1 MNTMKAELILDT
13 TAAAGT
19 TKLVPEPIPE
29 SKPEPKSESQPG
41 GPGQARTQLAPR
53 RRTPWGS
60 RLFFGLAAFVTFYG
74 WLHRDEFIITP
85 EYGLGYMLGLTGGS
99 AMLLLLFYPLRKHIR
114 FMNKLG
120 AIRHWFRIHMALG
133 VIGPIMVLYHC
144 NFSLGSVNSNV
155 ALFSMLIVAG
165 SGLIGRFI
173 YTRIHHGLYGQR
185 LTMQEL
191 RASLDQQKDRLG
203 QMFDSMPRVQE
214 YLASLEKMVLRR
226 RNFTLQLLY
235 IPIIAMNI
243 RWKRRWIKKLLKKD
257 IRKITAAKIQHDDG
271 EREAVKDSLRMI
283 SVYLDTTRKT
293 GQLMTYERMFAIW
306 HVLHLPLFVMLIITG
321 FIHVFAVHVY

>member
-1 MNTMKAELILDT
+1 MNTMKPELILET
-13 TAAAGT
+13 NAARSAPKPT
-19 TKLVPEPIPE
+19 ND
-29 SKPEPKSESQPG
+29 SKVDRAR
-41 GPGQARTQLAPR
+41 QAKVQLAPR
-53 RRTPWGS
+53 QRTPWGS
-60 RLFFGLAAFVTFYG
+60 RIFFGLAAFATFYG
-74 WLHRDEFIITP
+74 WIHRDEFIITP
-85 EYGLGYMLGLTGGS
+85 EYGLGYLLGLVGGS

-120 AIRHWFRIHMALG
+120 AIRHWFRLHMALG

-155 ALFSMLIVAG
+155 ALFSMLTVAG

-185 LTMQEL
+185 LTLQEM
-191 RASLDQQKDRLG
+191 RQELDQQKDKLG
-203 QMFDSMPRVQE
+203 QLFDSMPRVQAH
-214 YLASLEKMVLRR
+214 LASLEKMVLRR

-235 IPIIAMNI
+235 IPIIATSI
-243 RWKRRWIKKLLKKD
+243 RWKRHLIKKMLKKD
-257 IRKITAAKIQHDDG
+257 IRKNASSIAQHDADA
-271 EREAVKDSLRMI
+271 REAIKNSLRTI
-283 SVYLDTTRKT
+283 SEYLDTTRKT

-306 HVLHLPLFVMLIITG
+306 HVLHLPLFFMLIITG

>member
-1 MNTMKAELILDT
+1 MNTMKPELILET
-13 TAAAGT
+13 TAARSA
-19 TKLVPEPIPE
+19 TKSVPE
-29 SKPEPKSESQPG
+29 SMAGHTRQAKPVLE
-41 GPGQARTQLAPR
+41 PR

-60 RLFFGLAAFVTFYG
+60 RIFFGLAAFATFYG
-74 WLHRDEFIITP
+74 WIHRDEFIITP
-85 EYGLGYMLGLTGGS
+85 EYGLGYMLGLVGGS

-120 AIRHWFRIHMALG
+120 AIRHWFRLHMALG
-133 VIGPIMVLYHC
+133 VVGPIMVLYHC

-155 ALFSMLIVAG
+155 ALFSMLTVAG

-185 LTMQEL
+185 LTLQEL
-191 RASLDQQKDRLG
+191 RQELDQQKDKLG
-203 QMFDSMPRVQE
+203 QLFDSMPRVQAH
-214 YLASLEKMVLRR
+214 LMSLEKMVLKR

-235 IPIIAMNI
+235 IPVIAIRI
-243 RWKRRWIKKLLKKD
+243 RWKRYLIKKMLKKD
-257 IRKITAAKIQHDDG
+257 IRKNASSIAQHDVDA
-271 EREAVKDSLRMI
+271 REAIKNSLRTI
-283 SVYLDTTRKT
+283 SGYLDTTRKT